1 VEEGY
6 LALINLLACAGKEN
20 GWVLSEGDGGAL
32 RMGNH
37 AVEEK
42 RKVVTIEDV
51 RRAYQKELDTRSVI
65 ESGRFGFGVGGGER
79 EEDEMDML

>member
-1 VEEGY
+1 MEEGY

-32 RMGNH
+32 RMANH